1 MNSELISVVIPT
13 YNRYRELIRALESV
27 KNQTYK
33 NLEVIIIDDNIDQK
47 LSKKI
52 ELLIKNKYKN
62 YIYIKNQENIGGA
75 LSRNKGIEIDLM
87 II

>member
-33 NLEVIIIDDNIDQK
+33 NLEVIIN
-47 LSKKI
+47 L
-52 ELLIKNKYKN
+52 
-62 YIYIKNQENIGGA
+62 
-75 LSRNKGIEIDLM
+75 
-87 II
+87 